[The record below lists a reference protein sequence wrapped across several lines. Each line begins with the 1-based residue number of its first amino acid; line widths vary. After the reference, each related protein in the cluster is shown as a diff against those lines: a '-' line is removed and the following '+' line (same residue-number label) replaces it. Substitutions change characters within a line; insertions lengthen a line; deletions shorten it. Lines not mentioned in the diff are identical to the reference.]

1 MIDQTLALDPE
12 AAALPRVRELFCAA
26 CGTKPPGRDC
36 CWFVDETPGAEPGPG
51 ELVPAKPWREWSAE
65 ARFLVGLLM
74 ERFNGAAEE
83 WELLCRLPWT
93 RGRLSN
99 YVFDAERHGPE
110 TALHYPCMRE
120 ADALGRGTRYLVT
133 DLAREAY
140 DTHRREFMAWLFQN
154 RARDDPASEE

>member
-1 MIDQTLALDPE
+1 MPWTESRRACRAGNRASPIQ
-12 AAALPRVRELFCAA
+12 PRSPQVRKSQF
-26 CGTKPPGRDC
+26 
-36 CWFVDETPGAEPGPG
+36 
-51 ELVPAKPWREWSAE
+51 REVTNS
-65 ARFLVGLLM
+65 
-74 ERFNGAAEE
+74 AAEE

-93 RGRLSN
+93 RGRLGN

-140 DTHRREFMAWLFQN
+140 VTHRREFMAWLFQN
-154 RARDDPASEE
+154 RARDGPAKE